1 MIKRGTLVWM
11 MLAIAAGI
19 GLFLLKYEVSAME
32 DRLAQIQRDTKSD
45 FEAIHVLKAEWSY
58 LNQPDRLD
66 DLGRRLLALEPVA
79 ANQSVTITDIPFRPE
94 SSKTAAP
101 DGSVPPAVDH
111 DPPPKTTSL
120 RVP

>member
-11 MLAIAAGI
+11 ALAIAAGI

-45 FEAIHVLKAEWSY
+45 LAAIHVLRAEWSY
-58 LNQPDRLD
+58 LNQPARLD
-66 DLGRRLLALEPVA
+66 DLGRRLLLLEPVSS
-79 ANQSVTITDIPFRPE
+79 NQSVTVNDIPFRPDPVK
-94 SSKTAAP
+94 SADPGAT
-101 DGSVPPAVDH
+101 VPPAADH
-111 DPPPKTTSL
+111 DPPPETTSM